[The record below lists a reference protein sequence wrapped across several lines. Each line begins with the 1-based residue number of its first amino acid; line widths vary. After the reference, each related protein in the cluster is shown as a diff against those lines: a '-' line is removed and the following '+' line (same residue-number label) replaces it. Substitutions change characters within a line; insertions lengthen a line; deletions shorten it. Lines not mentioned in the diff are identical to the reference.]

1 MSIDTLVENYF
12 APKGSLTKET
22 LWGMF
27 DEVVSELG
35 EQQRIFEARGAKERE
50 RVLRL
55 PNVIPTEI
63 SVGQK
68 PASEDRQQFELWMS
82 NIGMGGG
89 SGESAVAAKIQT
101 ITKFFENPE
110 AHLAEATIPQ
120 TLSYLMFL
128 NQFVWMLKEFNA
140 SVAGFLWEPF
150 LAALFGGKSRQV
162 PTSEGDIADIQI
174 QTADGLSPISL
185 KILSET
191 GEVKGSFTD
200 LVKHF
205 AEGGAEMRY
214 VVVTKQQSG
223 KEKAISSATF
233 WEFNITADNFF
244 DWIGHVAHV
253 EKLILIPKNFTLSAV
268 NKKAFLKTG
277 GAGKSTVG
285 KPGQDGY
292 IWIRHAV
299 GGRKTSGGSV
309 MAARADWLRLADVRK
324 PGVITIDPTT
334 AEAINLQGIPEDGVV
349 QWDTPLSAEIADYK
363 GGGSAKGVAPGAK
376 VATEYE
382 AMPGE
387 DTRDTTKLWGGHE
400 KLAEWSALAQ
410 QLNSPQQFFQAVQ
423 GKMEGVEKAA
433 GYGGGGGGGQ
443 QFHIKS
449 GHYTKMGKRLGILK
463 ITSQRVE
470 AFFKEA
476 AEKMNDDL
484 ILMFNSL
491 ASLTDNIGRF
501 FLVDCGGDKCTD
513 RDAAKRNQ
521 AGNEAMADAAELE
534 RTVESSVR
542 TSGER

>member
-1 MSIDTLVENYF
+1 M
-12 APKGSLTKET
+12 
-22 LWGMF
+22 
-27 DEVVSELG
+27 
-35 EQQRIFEARGAKERE
+35 
-50 RVLRL
+50 LRL

-82 NIGMGGG
+82 NLGMEGG
-89 SGESAVAAKIQT
+89 SDDSAVAAKLKT
-101 ITKFFENPE
+101 ITSFFENPAANLE
-110 AHLAEATIPQ
+110 NASIPQ

-174 QTADGLSPISL
+174 QTGGGMAPISL
-185 KILSET
+185 KILNEV

-200 LVKHF
+200 LVTHF
-205 AEGGAEMRY
+205 AQGGTEMRY
-214 VVVTKQQSG
+214 IIVTKQQSG

-233 WEFNITADNFF
+233 YEFNITADNFF

-253 EKLILIPKNFTLSAV
+253 EKLILTPQRFTLASA
-268 NKKAFLKTG
+268 NEKPFLKTG
-277 GAGKSTVG
+277 SARSAGEEG
-285 KPGQDGY
+285 NY

-299 GGRKTSGGSV
+299 GGKKTSGASV
-309 MAARADWLRLADVRK
+309 MAARPKWFRLALADKKGNIAIDQDVAQ
-324 PGVITIDPTT
+324 VV
-334 AEAINLQGIPEDGVV
+334 NLQGIPEDGVV
-349 QWDTPLSAEIADYK
+349 EWETPLTAEVSAYK
-363 GGGSAKGVAPGAK
+363 AGGGAKGPTPGAR
-376 VATEYE
+376 VATTYE

-387 DTRDTTKLWGGHE
+387 DTKDTKALWGGHE

-410 QLNSPQQFFQAVQ
+410 ELDNPQQFFQAVQ
-423 GKMEGVEKAA
+423 GSMEGVEKAA

-443 QFHIKS
+443 QFHIKP
-449 GHYTKMGKRLGILK
+449 GHYTRMGTRLGVLK
-463 ITSQRVE
+463 ITTQRVE
-470 AFFKEA
+470 RFFKEA

-501 FLVDCGGDKCTD
+501 FLVDCGDNKCTEA
-513 RDAAKRNQ
+513 DAAKRNQ

-542 TSGER
+542 TAGER